1 MNHDQTWFPQMLGW
15 LAMMA
20 KAQNKPVGA
29 PNGPAPIPGLPQ
41 AQAAP
46 VPANPAAAAP
56 TQPPAFDGLANNPA
70 ASAPMQPPAFDGLP
84 NPAARA
90 AAAPAAKPAPL
101 PPPRPAGL
109 LGGEQQGPEDNP
121 FARWLT
127 QNGNTAMQN
136 FGAGPGGFTS

>member
-15 LAMMA
+15 LAMIS
-20 KAQNKPVGA
+20 KAQAKPVGV
-29 PNGPAPIPGLPQ
+29 PNGPAPAPGMPQ
-41 AQAAP
+41 PPP
-46 VPANPAAAAP
+46 VRPM
-56 TQPPAFDGLANNPA
+56 QPPAFDGLANNPA
-70 ASAPMQPPAFDGLP
+70 ASAPMQPPSYDGLAP
-84 NPAARA
+84 TRR
-90 AAAPAAKPAPL
+90 AAPAPSAPL

-136 FGAGPGGFTS
+136 FGAGPGMGGGF